1 MQTNNTVSWFLT
13 VSHCS
18 INMQC
23 EPHRLHC
30 LNTAPGLS
38 HTLSTALSQSQ
49 LHLTSPA
56 MEAAVECARCE
67 CCGLVEDCTR
77 DYILGVRAAF
87 GGRWLCGLCSEA
99 VRDEAARGTTTKQK
113 GPGAAAAAVR
123 LEEALRDH
131 MAFCGKCRRSPAFR
145 VADGMRQMLRK
156 CSK

>member
-1 MQTNNTVSWFLT
+1 
-13 VSHCS
+13 
-18 INMQC
+18 
-23 EPHRLHC
+23 
-30 LNTAPGLS
+30 
-38 HTLSTALSQSQ
+38 
-49 LHLTSPA
+49 
-56 MEAAVECARCE
+56 MEAVVECAKCE

-99 VRDEAARGTTTKQK
+99 VRDEAARGTTAR
-113 GPGAAAAAVR
+113 GPAAAAAG

-145 VADGMRQMLRK
+145 VADGMRQMLRR

>member
-1 MQTNNTVSWFLT
+1 
-13 VSHCS
+13 
-18 INMQC
+18 
-23 EPHRLHC
+23 
-30 LNTAPGLS
+30 
-38 HTLSTALSQSQ
+38 
-49 LHLTSPA
+49 
-56 MEAAVECARCE
+56 MEAAVECAKCE

-99 VRDEAARGTTTKQK
+99 VRDEAARGTATTRPR
-113 GPGAAAAAVR
+113 GPGGGGAAAAG

-145 VADGMRQMLRK
+145 VADGMRQMLRR

>member
-1 MQTNNTVSWFLT
+1 
-13 VSHCS
+13 
-18 INMQC
+18 MQC

-30 LNTAPGLS
+30 LNTAPGLPHANHS
-38 HTLSTALSQSQ
+38 STCTSASDQALFQFQFQ
-49 LHLTSPA
+49 LHLTSAA
-56 MEAAVECARCE
+56 MEAAVECAKCE

-99 VRDEAARGTTTKQK
+99 VRDEVARGTTTKQR
-113 GPGAAAAAVR
+113 GPAAAAAAAR

-145 VADGMRQMLRK
+145 VADGMRQMLRR

>member
-1 MQTNNTVSWFLT
+1 
-13 VSHCS
+13 
-18 INMQC
+18 
-23 EPHRLHC
+23 
-30 LNTAPGLS
+30 
-38 HTLSTALSQSQ
+38 
-49 LHLTSPA
+49 

-99 VRDEAARGTTTKQK
+99 VRDEAARGTTTTKQR
-113 GPGAAAAAVR
+113 GPGAAAAAAAAR

-131 MAFCGKCRRSPAFR
+131 MTFCGKCRRSPAFR
-145 VADGMRQMLRK
+145 VADGMRQMLRR